1 MYATKEDVLV
11 AIHRYDVWPEELL
24 GEMFW
29 YTYNRVL
36 APLEKQMRRFD
47 DERVAHSIVETWFS
61 HELKVPRCRRREY
74 LRSLI
79 LQVIDAEL
87 SRIGVRYA

>member
-1 MYATKEDVLV
+1 M
-11 AIHRYDVWPEELL
+11 I
-24 GEMFW
+24 
-29 YTYNRVL
+29 N
-36 APLEKQMRRFD
+36 RRFD
-47 DERVAHSIVETWFS
+47 DEGIANNIVENWFD

-87 SRIGVRYA
+87 NRIGAKHG